1 MQSIVSVENSK
12 LMKSS
17 ENGMSLEIVIDT
29 SLKNKSLLEELKP
42 KIKENAKK
50 SAAEKLALIESS
62 SSEDDITDGN
72 TTYDK
77 DDTLTGLDRM
87 TKKKL
92 IKRR

>member
-1 MQSIVSVENSK
+1 
-12 LMKSS
+12 
-17 ENGMSLEIVIDT
+17 MSLDT

-62 SSEDDITDGN
+62 SSDEDITD

-77 DDTLTGLDRM
+77 DDTLTGLDRL